1 VGGVRLRLGQS
12 TLAGISSGSMVSDL
26 RYYRSPVWRPQV
38 GGRDDLMATLAAIPA
53 SKDGDGFLSHV
64 VPALGFV
71 GLVVG
76 VGLKLHPATKIP
88 AVLLGVGLA
97 VINWG
102 ASPVGAGIELD
113 ESTHEPGWLNVPT
126 VW

>member
-1 VGGVRLRLGQS
+1 MGGIRLRLGQS

-26 RYYRSPVWRPQV
+26 RYYRSPVSRPQV
-38 GGRDDLMATLAAIPA
+38 GGRDDGMTTLAAIPA

-64 VPALGFV
+64 VPAMGFV
-71 GLVVG
+71 GLAVG

-88 AVLLGVGLA
+88 ALLLATGLA

-102 ASPVGAGIELD
+102 ASPVGSGIELD
-113 ESTHEPGWLNVPT
+113 ESTHEPGWLSVPT

>member
-1 VGGVRLRLGQS
+1 VGGIRQRLGQG

-26 RYYRSPVWRPQV
+26 RYYRTPVYRPQV
-38 GGRDDLMATLAAIPA
+38 GGRDDGMATLAGVPT

-64 VPALGFV
+64 VPAMGFI

-88 AVLLGVGLA
+88 SILLATGLA
-97 VINWG
+97 VVNWG
-102 ASPVGAGIELD
+102 ASPVGGGVDLD
-113 ESTHEPGWLNVPT
+113 ESSHNPGWLNVPT